1 MTSRPLERSDIR
13 DDFDCGDPSFNDF
26 LRRYAGQNQF
36 RNYVGVTYAA
46 VDERHAVCAYATV
59 SASSLDLNALPED
72 DRRGLPDYP
81 LPVLRLARLEVDLRH
96 QGRGLGRALVRDPRG
111 CRAARLGSPGL

>member
-36 RNYVGVTYAA
+36 KNYVGVTY
-46 VDERHAVCAYATV
+46 VVVGDRHAVRAYATV
-59 SASSLDLNALPED
+59 SASSLDLSGLPGD

-81 LPVLRLARLEVDLRH
+81 LPVLRLARLAVDLRH
-96 QGRGLGRALVRDPRG
+96 QGLGLGRALVRDMM
-111 CRAARLGSPGL
+111 